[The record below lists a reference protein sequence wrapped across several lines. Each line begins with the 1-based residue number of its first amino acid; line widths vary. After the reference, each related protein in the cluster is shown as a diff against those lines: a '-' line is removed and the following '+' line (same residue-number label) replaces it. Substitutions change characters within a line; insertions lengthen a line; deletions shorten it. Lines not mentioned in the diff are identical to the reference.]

1 MANQNGDSSEPKR
14 WSFLNRGD
22 SSSNMSK
29 SNSSSSQHNHISP
42 EASPLKDASRVNTP
56 SSPAPTTAVS
66 PRAEIISTSLSP
78 VGLSGP
84 SVFEFSPSLDIEKKD
99 SRQEYISFVSSH
111 RNSSE
116 LNVTASGSPVRTIGG
131 SSISGE
137 KRLFA
142 MDLDSIWNGMDRDD
156 EYDRLG
162 MESSRGRHEGAKLF
176 DANIVME
183 NYVSPLLNTSLP
195 FNRPH
200 GHNST
205 DVASPLSD
213 SGSNNYPLSP
223 NNLAGVS
230 DTSLSLE
237 EKLRRERQ
245 RVHSNGVTQ
254 FTWGAYELSDDEKFA
269 PGRPRSPQKSPI
281 KRPIPERSQIAIDLE
296 RNKGIRIVVPLR
308 GNIYI
313 QDGLGAEADSPLR
326 LLYDKSMLEI
336 KEEEIKRPK
345 RGRGQKNRSASGS
358 AVGRD
363 TGAIDPH
370 LSPDG
375 SMVAFVAG
383 GELHVMSC
391 GNTNYLDIEASQT
404 SNNSTAMEIDCS
416 TAESSLSPL
425 SGTRKPTRL
434 TFGAMLEN
442 EDECENEDSDNDMIN
457 ANDSNADE
465 QQEKKHGRSVTH
477 GLADFVAQEEM
488 DRYQGFWW
496 DEDSSG
502 ILFARVDESKVPPYR
517 ITHQGSDGIAG
528 DEANYEEHR
537 YPFAGASNPEVSL
550 GYINIDR
557 DIILSSASEN
567 ACEVAA
573 KCAWSAVKWFEPPE
587 EASEYLARV
596 NWISSGSACV
606 QWQDRRQSTLL
617 LVKIDVNSGDSII
630 LHREQSDEWINLH
643 HMFKLL
649 SRPIHPNECLGD
661 VHDEEE
667 TAELPEGSFSYVFV
681 SERTG
686 FGHMYLYTYIPGDLS
701 ATQLRAVSTGDWIVE
716 SILGV
721 DIINDLIYFMGTFD
735 SPLEKH
741 LYALPLTFSKDWNDE
756 ASEKSDGV
764 NGMRKSLR
772 QVMSSLGGSSSKGKG
787 QRSPKSYSS
796 YVYPQ
801 PVNLEEAP
809 KPLRLTSESGMHSV
823 VMDATCRIFV
833 DTCSDL
839 ARPTSTK
846 MYSIP
851 ATGPSTEGSGAVAKN
866 LKLRCVFYD
875 AVKDFIPS
883 MSPPP
888 PELLSFPTS
897 DGITTLHAALYRP
910 NPKIHGPG
918 PYPLICSVYGGPHV
932 QRVTKSWCQCADMRV
947 QRLCSMG
954 FAVVKCDNR
963 GSSRRGLEFEAAV
976 KKNLGRFE
984 VLDQVTAVR
993 YLVMKR
999 IADPLRVGIYG
1010 WSYGG
1015 YLAAMCLCRAPDVFS
1030 VGIAGAPVTSWDG
1043 YDTHY
1048 TERYMGLPSENK
1060 GGYEESAVFEHVH
1073 NMKGKL
1079 LLIHGLID
1087 ENVHFRH
1094 TARLVNRLISAG
1106 KDYDLLLFPDERH
1119 SPRRLRDRIYMEKR
1133 LCDYF
1138 VKNLLPPRPAI
1149 LGNL

>member
-1 MANQNGDSSEPKR
+1 MN
-14 WSFLNRGD
+14 
-22 SSSNMSK
+22 K
-29 SNSSSSQHNHISP
+29 SNSSLSHRNHTSP
-42 EASPLKDASRVNTP
+42 EGSPLKDASRVNNP
-56 SSPAPTTAVS
+56 SSPASTTTVA

-84 SVFEFSPSLDIEKKD
+84 NMFQFSPSLDIDKNK
-99 SRQEYISFVSSH
+99 SRQEYICFVSSH
-111 RNSSE
+111 RNASE

-142 MDLDSIWNGMDRDD
+142 MDLDTIWNGIDRDD

-162 MESSRGRHEGAKLF
+162 MGASRGTDEGTTLF

-183 NYVSPLLNTSLP
+183 NHVSPLLNTSLP

-205 DVASPLSD
+205 DVTSPLSD
-213 SGSNNYPLSP
+213 RGSKSYPSSP
-223 NNLAGVS
+223 NSLAGVS

-254 FTWGAYELSDDEKFA
+254 FTWGAYELSDDEKNA
-269 PGRPRSPQKSPI
+269 PLPLPGRQKARSPRKSPM
-281 KRPIPERSQIAIDLE
+281 KRPIPERSQITMDLE
-296 RNKGIRIVVPLR
+296 RNKGIRIIVPLR

-326 LLYDKSMLEI
+326 LLYDKSMLET
-336 KEEEIKRPK
+336 KEEERKRSK
-345 RGRGQKNRSASGS
+345 RGKSQKRRSKSGS
-358 AVGRD
+358 DVGRD
-363 TGAIDPH
+363 AGAIDPQ

-391 GNTNYLDIEASQT
+391 GNSSSLDIDVSQT
-404 SNNSTAMEIDCS
+404 SNDSIAMEIDCS
-416 TAESSLSPL
+416 KGESSLSSW
-425 SGTRKPTRL
+425 SGTRKLTRL
-434 TFGAMLEN
+434 TYGAMLEN
-442 EDECENEDSDNDMIN
+442 EDECEDEDSDNDMTTN
-457 ANDSNADE
+457 LDDSKADE
-465 QQEKKHGRSVTH
+465 QQKRKYGRSVTH

-528 DEANYEEHR
+528 DETNYEEHR
-537 YPFAGASNPEVSL
+537 YPFAGESNPEVSL
-550 GYINIDR
+550 GYVNIDR

-573 KCAWSAVKWFEPPE
+573 KRAWSAVKWFEPPE

-649 SRPIHPNECLGD
+649 PKPIHPNQCLELEN
-661 VHDEEE
+661 EEE
-667 TAELPEGSFSYVFV
+667 TADLPEGAFSYVFV

-701 ATQLRAVSTGDWIVE
+701 ATQLRAVSAGDWIVE

-721 DIINDLIYFMGTFD
+721 DIKNDLIYFMGTLD

-741 LYALPLTFSKDWNDE
+741 LYALPLTLSKDWNEE

-764 NGMRKSLR
+764 NGMRRSLR

-787 QRSPKSYSS
+787 PRRPKSYSS

-801 PVNLEEAP
+801 PVNSEEPP

-823 VMDATCRIFV
+823 VMDASCRIFV

-866 LKLRCVFYD
+866 LKLRCVLYD

-897 DGITTLHAALYRP
+897 DGTTTLHAALYRP
-910 NPKIHGPG
+910 NPKLHGPG

-932 QRVTKSWCQCADMRV
+932 QRVSKSWCQCADMRV

-976 KKNLGRFE
+976 KKNLGRVE

-1048 TERYMGLPSENK
+1048 TERYMGLPSENQ
-1060 GGYEESAVFEHVH
+1060 GGYEESAVFEHVY

-1079 LLIHGLID
+1079 LIIHGLID